1 MEEDPL
7 CDVGCPNVVTGF
19 DYNHIGL
26 LWLEDLFIRNGKW
39 YLSINHMEETANGST
54 RSRAKEEQKAAIRK
68 KIISGKMSEIDVVP
82 CNDDRFPAA
91 QALFAANVQAY
102 RILMTRAIKSITI
115 YIKDK
120 ETREY
125 VAKLLE
131 E

>member
-1 MEEDPL
+1 
-7 CDVGCPNVVTGF
+7 
-19 DYNHIGL
+19 
-26 LWLEDLFIRNGKW
+26 
-39 YLSINHMEETANGST
+39 
-54 RSRAKEEQKAAIRK
+54 
-68 KIISGKMSEIDVVP
+68 MSEIDVVP

-131 E
+131 V